1 MYKALRLAVKFGL
14 TGLAFTVSSYLG
26 TAVVALELAK
36 FGDKQRLRREV
47 QDEMVTELKVLD
59 EKMEYAKKKNNQ
71 QELYRLMR
79 IRGRLQ
85 GIAADASRGRW
96 NTVHPQRKWY

>member
-1 MYKALRLAVKFGL
+1 
-14 TGLAFTVSSYLG
+14 
-26 TAVVALELAK
+26 
-36 FGDKQRLRREV
+36 
-47 QDEMVTELKVLD
+47 MVTELKVLD